1 MDTTQRSVREEI
13 ARRML
18 RTTRIGPTAVARYVD
33 LPRDEVVQLAIEVR
47 GGCSVSPSPPAQSL
61 IFVPNPRARS
71 AMRSGLLTVFCT
83 HFPVPGKISSTI
95 ARPSSTRKRTSSP
108 ANPKPYTLCG
118 SS

>member
-33 LPRDEVVQLAIEVR
+33 LPRADPDL
-47 GGCSVSPSPPAQSL
+47 PSNS
-61 IFVPNPRARS
+61 RARR
-71 AMRSGLLTVFCT
+71 AMLSGLLAVLGAY
-83 HFPVPGKISSTI
+83 VAEPGKISSTI
-95 ARPSSTRKRTSSP
+95 ARPSSTRKRTSNP
-108 ANPKPYTLCG
+108 AKPKPYTLCG

>member
-47 GGCSVSPSPPAQSL
+47 GGCSVAPSPL
-61 IFVPNPRARS
+61 
-71 AMRSGLLTVFCT
+71 
-83 HFPVPGKISSTI
+83 
-95 ARPSSTRKRTSSP
+95 RK
-108 ANPKPYTLCG
+108 A
-118 SS
+118 

>member
-47 GGCSVSPSPPAQSL
+47 G
-61 IFVPNPRARS
+61 R
-71 AMRSGLLTVFCT
+71 
-83 HFPVPGKISSTI
+83 
-95 ARPSSTRKRTSSP
+95 
-108 ANPKPYTLCG
+108 
-118 SS
+118 

>member
-47 GGCSVSPSPPAQSL
+47 GGCSGSPSPL
-61 IFVPNPRARS
+61 
-71 AMRSGLLTVFCT
+71 
-83 HFPVPGKISSTI
+83 
-95 ARPSSTRKRTSSP
+95 RK
-108 ANPKPYTLCG
+108 A
-118 SS
+118 